1 MLHKEQVGIPVV
13 VSICRYGESE
23 DLGISRADVGVLRA
37 HIEGMLIMKISFQG
51 ALEVDRA
58 YVARQLAQQAPAGTD

>member
-1 MLHKEQVGIPVV
+1 
-13 VSICRYGESE
+13 
-23 DLGISRADVGVLRA
+23 
-37 HIEGMLIMKISFQG
+37 MKISFQG